1 MFGTKIGRL
10 LKNSGKKER
19 IQFWFASMVTV
30 TATLLYTMFAF
41 GLSDITNDS
50 LSKNDVQ
57 QLQGVLSSV
66 ILISIIAVMFFQWI
80 LATQLQNLFNIR
92 KHFTE
97 ALLLMGT
104 PHKKNR
110 KDICFRIGTGSCI
123 GNFDRMC
130 YWKHH
135 LYCCCK
141 CLAD

>member
-1 MFGTKIGRL
+1 MFGTKIGKL

-57 QLQGVLSSV
+57 QLQGVLSSI

-104 PHKKNR
+104 PHKKIV
-110 KDICFRIGTGSCI
+110 KIYVVGTGSCI

-130 YWKHH
+130 YWKQH

>member
-1 MFGTKIGRL
+1 MFGTKIGKL

-66 ILISIIAVMFFQWI
+66 ILISILQLCFFNGYWQHNCKIYLI
-80 LATQLQNLFNIR
+80 LENTLQ
-92 KHFTE
+92 KH
-97 ALLLMGT
+97 
-104 PHKKNR
+104 
-110 KDICFRIGTGSCI
+110 
-123 GNFDRMC
+123 
-130 YWKHH
+130 Y
-135 LYCCCK
+135 Y
-141 CLAD
+141 

>member
-104 PHKKNR
+104 PHKNR

>member
-1 MFGTKIGRL
+1 
-10 LKNSGKKER
+10 
-19 IQFWFASMVTV
+19 MVTV

-97 ALLLMGT
+97 ALFILLLQMYYRLKSGDCQI
-104 PHKKNR
+104 HIRFNKN
-110 KDICFRIGTGSCI
+110 
-123 GNFDRMC
+123 NFM
-130 YWKHH
+130 
-135 LYCCCK
+135 
-141 CLAD
+141 

>member
-1 MFGTKIGRL
+1 MVNSLMFGTKIGRL

-66 ILISIIAVMFFQWI
+66 ILISKLQLCFFNGYWQHSCKIYLI
-80 LATQLQNLFNIR
+80 LENTLQ
-92 KHFTE
+92 KH
-97 ALLLMGT
+97 
-104 PHKKNR
+104 
-110 KDICFRIGTGSCI
+110 
-123 GNFDRMC
+123 
-130 YWKHH
+130 Y
-135 LYCCCK
+135 Y
-141 CLAD
+141 